1 MEMETVP
8 RPDLSGSIKSEFGTA
23 DFGDDRLTG
32 RLQKIGS
39 ALGNAPA
46 ESIPNACED
55 WAATKGTYRFC
66 DNENV
71 DSKEILASHGQAL
84 RSRLKGAEEL
94 LLVSDTTHLTFPSHP
109 SKEGLG
115 DVGSDEMDLEGV
127 KVHTTIGVLP
137 STGYTAGI
145 LDQQV
150 LLDDRQKGETH
161 DPNGRGEPT
170 YLESERE
177 KWVRGDR
184 RASGR
189 LPEEVR
195 PIFVHDRGA
204 DAFPVYRKIQTEL
217 GEAGFVIRANQ
228 NRCIEAPSGQE
239 SRLFDW
245 SRELPEKG
253 QTAIRIQQG
262 GDRESREA
270 TLSVKSGTCRL
281 LPPKNAT
288 GQQSPVEVN
297 VVRVEEIGREE
308 DPILWVLLTTEPVD
322 EFESALTVIGYYRSR
337 WTIED
342 WHKALKTGCKIEDRQ
357 LETWER
363 MEVLLTICS
372 VIAWKVLQLR
382 ELARTE
388 GQMSPEQFLTGAE
401 KAVLE
406 QKYPE
411 IRGQGGTAHAIAV
424 AKVGGYLDRSSDPP
438 PGWQTLWKGLKKVRT
453 WAEGYRLH
461 AESYG

>member
-1 MEMETVP
+1 MEMEVFS
-8 RPDLSGSIKSEFGTA
+8 RPDLSGSFKTEFRSA
-23 DFGDDRLTG
+23 DFGDQRLTE

-39 ALGNAPA
+39 ALGNAPS

-55 WAATKGTYRFC
+55 WASVKGTYRFC

-71 DSKEILASHGQAL
+71 DPKEILSAHGQAL
-84 RSRLKGAEEL
+84 CSRLRDADEL

-115 DVGSDEMDLEGV
+115 DVGSDEMDLEGA
-127 KVHTTIGVLP
+127 KVHTTIGVFP
-137 STGYTAGI
+137 STGWMAGI

-150 LLDDRQKGETH
+150 LLDDRQKDETH

-177 KWVRGDR
+177 KWIRGDK
-184 RASGR
+184 RASAR

-204 DAFPVYRKIQTEL
+204 DAFPVHRKIQTEL
-217 GEAGFVIRANQ
+217 AGAGFVIRANQ

-239 SRLFDW
+239 SHLFDW
-245 SRELPEKG
+245 SKELPEKG
-253 QTAIRIQQG
+253 QTTIRIQQG

-270 TLSVKSGTCRL
+270 ILSIKSGTCRL
-281 LPPKNAT
+281 LPPKNAP
-288 GQQSPVEVN
+288 GQRSPVEVN
-297 VVRVEEIGREE
+297 VVRVEETGREE

-322 EFESALTVIGYYRSR
+322 EFEKALDVIGYYRAR
-337 WTIED
+337 WIIED

-363 MEVLLTICS
+363 MEVLLSICS

-382 ELARTE
+382 ELARGDKE
-388 GQMSPEQFLTGAE
+388 MSPERFLTEAE
-401 KAVLE
+401 RAVLE
-406 QKYPE
+406 QKHPE
-411 IRGQGGTAHAIAV
+411 LGSKGGKAYAV
-424 AKVGGYLDRSSDPP
+424 AIGKIGGYLDRSSDPP

-453 WAEGYRLH
+453 WAEGYKLH

>member
-23 DFGDDRLTG
+23 DFGDERLTG

-39 ALGNAPA
+39 ALGDAPA
-46 ESIPNACED
+46 ASIPNACED
-55 WAATKGTYRFC
+55 WASVKGTYRFC

-71 DSKEILASHGQAL
+71 DPKEILSAHGQAL

-115 DVGSDEMDLEGV
+115 DVGSDEMDLEGA
-127 KVHTTIGVLP
+127 KVHTTIGILP

-150 LLDDRQKGETH
+150 LLDDREKDETY

-177 KWVRGDR
+177 KWIRGDR
-184 RASGR
+184 RASGC
-189 LPEEVR
+189 LPEEVC

-217 GEAGFVIRANQ
+217 VGSGFVIRANQ

-239 SRLFDW
+239 SHLFDW

-288 GQQSPVEVN
+288 GQRSPVEVN

-308 DPILWVLLTTEPVD
+308 DPILWVLLTTEPAD
-322 EFESALTVIGYYRSR
+322 EFEKALAVIDYYQAR
-337 WTIED
+337 WTIEE
-342 WHKALKTGCKIEDRQ
+342 WHKALKTGCRIEDRQ

-363 MEVLLTICS
+363 MEVLLSICS

-382 ELARTE
+382 ELGR
-388 GQMSPEQFLTGAE
+388 GDRQMSPERFLTEAE
-401 KAVLE
+401 RAVLE

-411 IRGQGGTAHAIAV
+411 LKGQKGKAHAIAV

-453 WAEGYRLH
+453 WAEGYKLH

>member
-1 MEMETVP
+1 MEMEVFP
-8 RPDLSGSIKSEFGTA
+8 RSDLSGSFRTEFRSA
-23 DFGDDRLTG
+23 DFGDQRLTE

-39 ALGNAPA
+39 ALGNAPS

-55 WAATKGTYRFC
+55 WASVKGTYRFC

-71 DSKEILASHGQAL
+71 DPKEILSAHGEAL
-84 RSRLKGAEEL
+84 RSRLRSPDEL

-115 DVGSDEMDLEGV
+115 DAGSDEMDLEGA
-127 KVHTTIGVLP
+127 KVHTTIGVFP
-137 STGYTAGI
+137 STGWMAGI

-150 LLDDRQKGETH
+150 LLDDRQKDETH

-177 KWVRGDR
+177 KWIRGDK
-184 RASGR
+184 RASGH

-195 PIFVHDRGA
+195 SIFVHDRGA

-217 GEAGFVIRANQ
+217 AGAGFVIRANQ

-239 SRLFDW
+239 SHLFDW
-245 SRELPEKG
+245 SKEVPEKG
-253 QTAIRIQQG
+253 QTTVRIQQG

-288 GQQSPVEVN
+288 GRESPVEVN
-297 VVRVEEIGREE
+297 VVRVEEIGGEE

-322 EFESALTVIGYYRSR
+322 EFEKALDVIGYYRTR
-337 WTIED
+337 WIIED

-363 MEVLLTICS
+363 MEVLLSICS

-382 ELARTE
+382 ELAR
-388 GQMSPEQFLTGAE
+388 GDEQAPPDRFLTEAE
-401 KAVLE
+401 RAVLE

-411 IRGQGGTAHAIAV
+411 LEGQEGEAYAIAV
-424 AKVGGYLDRSSDPP
+424 AKTGGYLDRSSDPP

-453 WAEGYRLH
+453 WAEGYKLH
-461 AESYG
+461 AESCG

>member
-1 MEMETVP
+1 MEMETFP
-8 RPDLSGSIKSEFGTA
+8 RPDLSGSIKSEFDTA
-23 DFGDDRLTG
+23 DFGDERPVV

-46 ESIPNACED
+46 ASIPNACED

-71 DSKEILASHGQAL
+71 DPKQILSAHGQAHC
-84 RSRLKGAEEL
+84 SRLRGADEL

-115 DVGSDEMDLEGV
+115 DVGTDEMDLEGA

-137 STGYTAGI
+137 STGWMTGI

-150 LLDDRQKGETH
+150 LLEDREKGEIH

-177 KWVRGDR
+177 KWVRGDK
-184 RASGR
+184 RACGR

-204 DAFPVYRKIQTEL
+204 DAFPVYRKIKSDL
-217 GEAGFVIRANQ
+217 GDAGFVIRANQ
-228 NRCIEAPSGQE
+228 NRCIRTSPRQEAH
-239 SRLFDW
+239 LFDW
-245 SRELPEKG
+245 SRELSERG
-253 QTAIRIQQG
+253 QTAIHVQQG

-270 TLSVKSGTCRL
+270 VLSVKSGTCEL
-281 LPPKNAT
+281 LPPKNDPNHET
-288 GQQSPVEVN
+288 PVEVN
-297 VVRVEEIGREE
+297 VVRVDEIGREE
-308 DPILWVLLTTEPVD
+308 DPIRWVLITTEPVG
-322 EFESALTVIGYYRSR
+322 ELKEVLAVIDYYRSR

-363 MEVLLTICS
+363 MEVLLAICS
-372 VIAWKVLQLR
+372 TVAWKVLQLR
-382 ELARTE
+382 ELAR
-388 GQMSPEQFLTGAE
+388 GDRQASPERFLTEAE

-411 IRGQGGTAHAIAV
+411 LKGQGGKAHAISV

-453 WAEGYRLH
+453 WAEGYKLH